1 MGGLHKVQTVEGIM
15 YSWRRSIS
23 PRRLMRINSNCWSQE
38 AQWELWIGGERVVR
52 KDEPGEVLYV
62 LVAGNAKVHVE

>member
-1 MGGLHKVQTVEGIM
+1 
-15 YSWRRSIS
+15 
-23 PRRLMRINSNCWSQE
+23 MRINSNCWSQE